1 MAASRAHRVSPDAV
15 ALTGALVALA
25 GAALLPLAELRA
37 NRLVPGTLESLGVA
51 GALALPVWVAL
62 ALGFAAALV
71 PATAAR
77 PRLARAAGWGLVG
90 TTAWALGAACSHLLA
105 GQPAVA
111 RVSIGAGAW
120 VLLAGAAVLGF
131 AGRPGTV
138 GTHPRAFAARLA
150 APTAGIVAVVLAFAL
165 GGLDQLSLAR
175 EYVVRAGSFWQL
187 ALGHVT
193 LAAAALAAGLVIG
206 VPLGLAATRNRR
218 VRAVVLGVTGI
229 IQTVP
234 SLALLGLL
242 VVPLAALGVAYP
254 VLRELGIRGIGAA
267 PGLIAL
273 TLYALLPIVRNT
285 YVGLSEVDPGAIDAG
300 RGMGMSSAQ
309 LLTRVELPLA
319 LPLIIEGVRTAA
331 VLLVGITTLTV
342 FAGARNLGILIF
354 EGLGQFAPDLIL
366 LGAIPTIAL
375 ALIADLGLSA
385 LGRALTPEGVR
396 AA

>member
-1 MAASRAHRVSPDAV
+1 MAASRAHRAGPDAV

-25 GAALLPLAELRA
+25 GAAILPLAELRA

-77 PRLARAAGWGLVG
+77 PRLARASAWGLVG
-90 TTAWALGAACSHLLA
+90 ATAWALGAACSRLLE

-120 VLLAGAAVLGF
+120 VLLAGAAIIG
-131 AGRPGTV
+131 
-138 GTHPRAFAARLA
+138 FAARSEGSGTRPSLVSRFLA
-150 APTAGIVAVVLAFAL
+150 PAVGIVAVVLAFVA
-165 GGLDQLSLAR
+165 GGLSQLSLAR
-175 EYVVRAGSFWQL
+175 EYVVRADSFWQL
-187 ALGHVT
+187 LLGHVT
-193 LAAAALAAGLVIG
+193 LAAAALAAGLLIG
-206 VPLGLAATRNRR
+206 VPLGLAATRNRHIR
-218 VRAVVLGVTGI
+218 SVALGVTGI
-229 IQTVP
+229 IQTIP

-242 VVPLAALGVAYP
+242 VVPLAALGAAYP
-254 VLRELGIRGIGAA
+254 FLRELGIRGIGAA

-300 RGMGMSSAQ
+300 RGMGMSPAQ
-309 LLTRVELPLA
+309 LLMRVELPLA

-331 VLLVGITTLTV
+331 ILLVGITTLTV
-342 FAGARNLGILIF
+342 FAGARNLGILMF

-375 ALIADLGLSA
+375 ALLADLGLSA

-396 AA
+396 AP